1 MTSQRKITAN
11 RRNSR
16 NSCGPRTAAGKARAS
31 RNAQR
36 HGLAAITH
44 RLPVPSGETERLAR
58 AICGDDEDQVLF
70 AQAILIAENELAL
83 KAIRERQVEC
93 VERLREIT
101 AEPFATGDNG
111 IELSK
116 AIFQRAL
123 LAREQ
128 IVRLVP
134 FFLEKYKDQLAELET
149 RADKAPASPFD
160 IVPLDLKVLLQS
172 PETIEEEER
181 ALDLA
186 RQQIKE
192 RDEFEAFEQAAT
204 DLLRLDRYERR
215 AWSRQ
220 KHAIRAFMN
229 LKLMRDTEKRVLRRD
244 IGPQLTKAGE
254 DAQALRVET

>member
-16 NSCGPRTAAGKARAS
+16 NSCGPRTAAGKAKAS

-44 RLPVPSGETERLAR
+44 RLPVPSGETEQLAR
-58 AICGDDEDQVLF
+58 AICGDDEDPALF
-70 AQAILIAENELAL
+70 AQAIAIAENELAL
-83 KAIRERQVEC
+83 RAIRERQVEC

-101 AEPFATGDNG
+101 AEPFAVGDNG
-111 IELSK
+111 VKLAK
-116 AIFQRAL
+116 AIFQRAM

-128 IVRLVP
+128 ILLLVP
-134 FFLEKYKDQLAELET
+134 SFQEKYKDQLAEFET
-149 RADKAPASPFD
+149 PANKSPPSPFD
-160 IVPLDLKVLLQS
+160 IVPLELKALMDS

-192 RDEFEAFEQAAT
+192 RDEFEAFEQAAI
-204 DLLRLDRYERR
+204 DLIRLDRYERR

-220 KHAIRAFMN
+220 KRAIRAFMN
-229 LKLMRDTEKRVLRRD
+229 LKLRRDTNERWSCAET
-244 IGPQLTKAGE
+244 LT
-254 DAQALRVET
+254 RS

>member
-44 RLPVPSGETERLAR
+44 RLPIPSGEIERLAR
-58 AICGDDEDQVLF
+58 AISGADEDPALF
-70 AQAILIAENELAL
+70 AQAISIAENELAL
-83 KAIRERQVEC
+83 RAIRERQVEC

-101 AEPFATGDNG
+101 AEPFAVGDNG
-111 IELSK
+111 IALSK
-116 AIFQRAL
+116 AVFQRAL

-128 IVRLVP
+128 ILRMVP
-134 FFLEKYKDQLAELET
+134 FFLEKYKDQVET
-149 RADKAPASPFD
+149 QGNKSLPSPFD
-160 IVPLDLKVLLQS
+160 VVPLELKVLLQG

-192 RDEFEAFEQAAT
+192 RDEFEAFEQAAI
-204 DLLRLDRYERR
+204 DLIHLDRYERR

-220 KHAIRAFMN
+220 KGAIRAFMN
-229 LKLMRDTEKRVLRRD
+229 LKLMRDTNERWSC
-244 IGPQLTKAGE
+244 A
-254 DAQALRVET
+254 DA

>member
-36 HGLAAITH
+36 HGLASITH

-58 AICGDDEDQVLF
+58 AICGDDEDPALF
-70 AQAILIAENELAL
+70 AQGISIAENELAL
-83 KAIRERQVEC
+83 RAIRERQVEC

-101 AEPFATGDNG
+101 AEPFAVGDNG

-116 AIFQRAL
+116 AIFRRAL

-128 IVRLVP
+128 ILRLVP
-134 FFLEKYKDQLAELET
+134 FFLEKYKDQVDTQAN
-149 RADKAPASPFD
+149 KNPPSPFD
-160 IVPLDLKVLLQS
+160 IVPLELKVLMQS

-181 ALDLA
+181 ALELA

-192 RDEFEAFEQAAT
+192 RDEFEAFEQAAI
-204 DLLRLDRYERR
+204 DLIRLDRYERR

-220 KHAIRAFMN
+220 KHTIRAFMN
-229 LKLMRDTEKRVLRRD
+229 LKLVRDTKKRGL
-244 IGPQLTKAGE
+244 
-254 DAQALRVET
+254 AQRHSPASNQGHRGC

>member
-44 RLPVPSGETERLAR
+44 RVPVSSGDIERLAR
-58 AICGDDEDQVLF
+58 AICGDDEDPALF
-70 AQAILIAENELAL
+70 AQAISIAENELAL

-101 AEPFATGDNG
+101 AEPFAIGDNG
-111 IELSK
+111 VELSK
-116 AIFQRAL
+116 AIFQRAQ
-123 LAREQ
+123 LAHEQ

-149 RADKAPASPFD
+149 QAEKTPASPFD

-181 ALDLA
+181 AVDLA

-192 RDEFEAFEQAAT
+192 RDEFEAFEQAAI
-204 DLLRLDRYERR
+204 DLIRLDRYEER
-215 AWSRQ
+215 ARSRL
-220 KHAIRAFMN
+220 KREIRVFMN
-229 LKLMRDTEKRVLRRD
+229 LKLIRDTKKQWSYAE
-244 IGPQLTKAGE
+244 
-254 DAQALRVET
+254 ALARS

>member
-1 MTSQRKITAN
+1 M
-11 RRNSR
+11 
-16 NSCGPRTAAGKARAS
+16 
-31 RNAQR
+31 
-36 HGLAAITH
+36 
-44 RLPVPSGETERLAR
+44 
-58 AICGDDEDQVLF
+58 
-70 AQAILIAENELAL
+70 AL

-93 VERLREIT
+93 VERLREMT

-134 FFLEKYKDQLAELET
+134 LFLEKYKDELVELET
-149 RADKAPASPFD
+149 PADKAPASPFD

>member
-16 NSCGPRTAAGKARAS
+16 NSCGPSTAAGKARAS

-44 RLPVPSGETERLAR
+44 RLPVSSGETERLAR
-58 AICGDDEDQVLF
+58 AICGDDEDPALF
-70 AQAILIAENELAL
+70 AQGISIAENELAL
-83 KAIRERQVEC
+83 RAIRERRVEC

-101 AEPFATGDNG
+101 AEPFAVGDNG

-116 AIFQRAL
+116 AIFRRAQ

-128 IVRLVP
+128 ILRLAP
-134 FFLEKYKDQLAELET
+134 FFLEKYKDQLADET
-149 RADKAPASPFD
+149 QANKTPANGLD
-160 IVPLDLKVLLQS
+160 IVPLGLKVLLQS

-186 RQQIKE
+186 RQQIRE
-192 RDEFEAFEQAAT
+192 RDEFEAFEQAAI

-220 KHAIRAFMN
+220 KCAIRAFMN
-229 LKLMRDTEKRVLRRD
+229 LKLMRDTN
-244 IGPQLTKAGE
+244 
-254 DAQALRVET
+254 

>member
-36 HGLAAITH
+36 HGLAAIAH

-58 AICGDDEDQVLF
+58 AICGDDEDAALF
-70 AQAILIAENELAL
+70 AQAVAIAENELAL
-83 KAIRERQVEC
+83 RAIRERQVEC

-101 AEPFATGDNG
+101 AEPFAVGDNG
-111 IELSK
+111 LELAK
-116 AIFQRAL
+116 GIFQRAL

-128 IVRLVP
+128 ILRMVP
-134 FFLEKYKDQLAELET
+134 FFLEKYKDQLAKSET
-149 RADKAPASPFD
+149 QANKNPPSPFD
-160 IVPLDLKVLLQS
+160 IVPLELKVLLQS
-172 PETIEEEER
+172 PDETIEEEER
-181 ALDLA
+181 ALELA

-192 RDEFEAFEQAAT
+192 RDEFEAFEQAAI
-204 DLLRLDRYERR
+204 DLIHLDRYERR

-220 KHAIRAFMN
+220 KRAIRAFMN
-229 LKLMRDTEKRVLRRD
+229 LKLLRDTNERWSC
-244 IGPQLTKAGE
+244 PETLT
-254 DAQALRVET
+254 RS

>member
-44 RLPVPSGETERLAR
+44 RLLVPSGEIEQLAR
-58 AICGDDEDQVLF
+58 AICGDDEDPALF
-70 AQAILIAENELAL
+70 AQGISIAENELAL
-83 KAIRERQVEC
+83 RAIRERQVEC

-101 AEPFATGDNG
+101 AEPFAVGDNG

-128 IVRLVP
+128 ILRLVP
-134 FFLEKYKDQLAELET
+134 FFLEKYKDQVET
-149 RADKAPASPFD
+149 QANKSPPSPFD
-160 IVPLDLKVLLQS
+160 IVPLELKVLMQS

-186 RQQIKE
+186 R
-192 RDEFEAFEQAAT
+192 ACSA
-204 DLLRLDRYERR
+204 R
-215 AWSRQ
+215 ADSVGFPGRS
-220 KHAIRAFMN
+220 
-229 LKLMRDTEKRVLRRD
+229 
-244 IGPQLTKAGE
+244 G
-254 DAQALRVET
+254 

>member
-1 MTSQRKITAN
+1 MTSQRTITAN
-11 RRNSR
+11 RHNSR

-44 RLPVPSGETERLAR
+44 RLPVPSAEIEQLAR
-58 AICGDDEDQVLF
+58 AICGDDKDPALF
-70 AQAILIAENELAL
+70 AQAVAIAENELAL
-83 KAIRERQVEC
+83 RAIRERQIEC
-93 VERLREIT
+93 VERLRETT
-101 AEPFATGDNG
+101 AEPFAVGDNG
-111 IELSK
+111 IKLSK
-116 AIFQRAL
+116 AIFQRAM

-128 IVRLVP
+128 ILLLVP
-134 FFLEKYKDQLAELET
+134 SFLEKYKDQMLAN
-149 RADKAPASPFD
+149 KSPPSPFD
-160 IVPLDLKVLLQS
+160 IVPLELKVLMES

-192 RDEFEAFEQAAT
+192 RDEFEAFEQAAI
-204 DLLRLDRYERR
+204 DLIRLDRYERR

-229 LKLMRDTEKRVLRRD
+229 LKLLRDTKKRWSCP
-244 IGPQLTKAGE
+244 GTLT
-254 DAQALRVET
+254 RS

>member
-11 RRNSR
+11 RRNSC

-31 RNAQR
+31 RYAQR

-58 AICGDDEDQVLF
+58 AICGDDEDQALF

-93 VERLREIT
+93 VERLREMT
-101 AEPFATGDNG
+101 AEPFAAGDNG

-134 FFLEKYKDQLAELET
+134 FFHGKIQGSA
-149 RADKAPASPFD
+149 
-160 IVPLDLKVLLQS
+160 
-172 PETIEEEER
+172 
-181 ALDLA
+181 
-186 RQQIKE
+186 
-192 RDEFEAFEQAAT
+192 
-204 DLLRLDRYERR
+204 RR
-215 AWSRQ
+215 A
-220 KHAIRAFMN
+220 
-229 LKLMRDTEKRVLRRD
+229 RD
-244 IGPQLTKAGE
+244 AGG
-254 DAQALRVET
+254 QNFR